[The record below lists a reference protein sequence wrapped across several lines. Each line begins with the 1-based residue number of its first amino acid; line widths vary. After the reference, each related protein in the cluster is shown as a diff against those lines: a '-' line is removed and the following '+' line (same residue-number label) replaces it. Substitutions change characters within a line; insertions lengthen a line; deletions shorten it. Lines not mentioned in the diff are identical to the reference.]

1 MRESELKDSIIQKV
15 LNTNN
20 AQLLNYLNFL
30 LCDRQERGTYKLSEV
45 ESGISHGYPTEQI
58 TPEDEFSEGMN

>member
-20 AQLLNYLNFL
+20 TQLLNYLNFL
-30 LCDRQERGTYKLSEV
+30 LCDRQERGAYQLSEL
-45 ESGISHGYPTEQI
+45 ESGSPHGYPTEQI
-58 TPEDEFSEGMN
+58 SPGE